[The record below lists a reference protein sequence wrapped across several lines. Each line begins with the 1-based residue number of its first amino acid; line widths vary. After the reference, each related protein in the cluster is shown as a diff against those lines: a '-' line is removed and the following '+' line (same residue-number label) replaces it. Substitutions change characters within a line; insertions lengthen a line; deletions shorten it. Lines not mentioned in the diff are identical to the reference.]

1 MICTIRDVINLKLN
15 AAKSTFII
23 WTTDINGPHH
33 FVFQTF
39 GDTLYK
45 HSLLLVFFARPLI
58 YKICISV
65 LLFLFYEGRFS
76 DLNVLVPDFCSING
90 FCWHMVLHCSPV
102 NLLLVHLILE
112 FFEDSLL
119 NCGDR

>member
-1 MICTIRDVINLKLN
+1 MLQNQLL
-15 AAKSTFII
+15 SF
-23 WTTDINGPHH
+23 GP
-33 FVFQTF
+33 QTF
-39 GDTLYK
+39 MVPIILCFKILET
-45 HSLLLVFFARPLI
+45 HCTNIPCFFARPLI

-65 LLFLFYEGRFS
+65 FSFLFYEGRFL

-90 FCWHMVLHCSPV
+90 FCWHMVLKCSPV

-112 FFEDSLL
+112 VFEDSLL

>member
-1 MICTIRDVINLKLN
+1 MTCTIRDAINLKLN

-23 WTTDINGPHH
+23 WTTDSNGPHH
-33 FVFQTF
+33 FVFQNF
-39 GDTLYK
+39 GDTLYNIPC
-45 HSLLLVFFARPLI
+45 FFARPLI
-58 YKICISV
+58 YKICIYV

-76 DLNVLVPDFCSING
+76 GLNVLVPDFCLMNG
-90 FCWHMVLHCSPV
+90 FCWHMVLKCSPV
-102 NLLLVHLILE
+102 DLLLVHLLLE

>member
-1 MICTIRDVINLKLN
+1 MLQNQLLSFGQQTLMVPIILCFKLLETHCTNITRCC
-15 AAKSTFII
+15 
-23 WTTDINGPHH
+23 
-33 FVFQTF
+33 
-39 GDTLYK
+39 
-45 HSLLLVFFARPLI
+45 FFARPLI

-90 FCWHMVLHCSPV
+90 FCWHMVLQCSPV